1 MKRKPEN
8 EEKKLK
14 TKGIEKPKKK
24 YIKLNLINDR
34 KNMQLNIY

>member
-1 MKRKPEN
+1 MNRKPED

-14 TKGIEKPKKK
+14 TKKFKKPKKK
-24 YIKLNLINDR
+24 YNKLKLINDR